1 MTYISLQGKQEKSG
15 IGLTV
20 VHGTVTNHYGNI
32 TVECKL
38 GKGATFPFFR
48 RLGERLRLK
57 LKLSIDDR
65 CEFVEKVD
73 GNSFES
79 KDLKDHFE
87 YAENIS

>member
-1 MTYISLQGKQEKSG
+1 
-15 IGLTV
+15 LTV

-38 GKGATFPFFR
+38 GKGAAFPFFKW
-48 RLGERLRLK
+48 LEESLRLK

-65 CEFVEKVD
+65 CKVVEKVD
-73 GNSFES
+73 GDSFGS
-79 KDLKDHFE
+79 NDLKDHFE